1 MSSAAD
7 TTFSHTRNSSTASS
21 VSSNGGWLEL
31 TPANIHRSGSM
42 SSTSSGPYL
51 SNATPQSKQPS
62 SVYKSVACNEDQKRL
77 MLLRARNN

>member
-7 TTFSHTRNSSTASS
+7 TTFSHTRTSSTASS

-31 TPANIHRSGSM
+31 TPANIHRSDSV
-42 SSTSSGPYL
+42 SSTSSGPFL
-51 SNATPQSKQPS
+51 SNATQAKPS
-62 SVYKSVACNEDQKRL
+62 SVPKPVACDEEQKRL